1 MWEFDFKVSVG
12 IVGFEAAVQQRLAA
26 AGFGGG
32 TNDRAGGFGRR
43 RIQVCSHRKVR

>member
-26 AGFGGG
+26 I
-32 TNDRAGGFGRR
+32 DRAGGFGRR